1 MFSLF
6 FLPTLVHLFIM
17 QMKKYGMWI
26 QKIMV
31 KFTTLEK
38 KYIYISYRLTK
49 NIFKLKKKKKR
60 NHTSNSLL

>member
-17 QMKKYGMWI
+17 QMEKYGMWI

-38 KYIYISYRLTK
+38 KNIYISYRLTK
-49 NIFKLKKKKKR
+49 NIFKLKKKKEK
-60 NHTSNSLL
+60 SYIK

>member
-6 FLPTLVHLFIM
+6 SLPTLVHLFIM
-17 QMKKYGMWI
+17 QMEKYGMWI

-38 KYIYISYRLTK
+38 KFIYISYRLTK
-49 NIFKLKKKKKR
+49 NIFKLKKF
-60 NHTSNSLL
+60 